1 MMKKLFCY
9 LFGHS
14 IKKSKDGDVNS
25 FCTICGDHFIYDKD
39 LDHYFTN
46 EEISTKID
54 EEVIQN
60 LPGVF
65 EQDNPK

>member
-1 MMKKLFCY
+1 MKKLFCY

-14 IKKSKDGDVNS
+14 IRKSKDGDVNS
-25 FCTICGDHFIYDKD
+25 NYTICGNHFIYDKD

-54 EEVIQN
+54 EEAIQKIS
-60 LPGVF
+60 GVF
-65 EQDNPK
+65 EQENLK

>member
-54 EEVIQN
+54 EE
-60 LPGVF
+60 
-65 EQDNPK
+65 